1 MTNKTL
7 KRTVIDLF
15 IQRKPKILLQH
26 SWRNIGQK
34 KKQAL
39 VFSVEQILFIEWQKQ
54 IHEKVTC
61 NFNKAFVPDVEIL
74 S

>member
-34 KKQAL
+34 KKKIGISF
-39 VFSVEQILFIEWQKQ
+39 FS
-54 IHEKVTC
+54 
-61 NFNKAFVPDVEIL
+61 
-74 S
+74 